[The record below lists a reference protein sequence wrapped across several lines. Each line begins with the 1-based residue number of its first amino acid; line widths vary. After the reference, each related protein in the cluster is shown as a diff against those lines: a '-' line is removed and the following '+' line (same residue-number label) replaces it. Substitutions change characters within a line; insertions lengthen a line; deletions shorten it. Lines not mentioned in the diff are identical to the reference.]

1 MKGKIKGLLLCFVIA
16 VPAWLLGRKFA
27 VVGGPVISILLGMIV
42 GMFLKNRAPFDAGIK
57 FTSKKILQWAVILL
71 GFGMNL
77 TVIGQTGVQSLPII
91 LSTITTS
98 LLVAF
103 ILHPCRRRLVHL
115 RRLGHRSDRARHRC
129 KRRGGRAG
137 NIGHFLL

>member
-1 MKGKIKGLLLCFVIA
+1 MKEKLKGLLLCLVIA

-42 GMFLKNRAPFDAGIK
+42 GLFLKNRAPFEAGIK

-77 TVIGQTGVQSLPII
+77 AVIGRTGVQSLP
-91 LSTITTS
+91 LS
-98 LLVAF
+98 
-103 ILHPCRRRLVHL
+103 
-115 RRLGHRSDRARHRC
+115 
-129 KRRGGRAG
+129 
-137 NIGHFLL
+137 